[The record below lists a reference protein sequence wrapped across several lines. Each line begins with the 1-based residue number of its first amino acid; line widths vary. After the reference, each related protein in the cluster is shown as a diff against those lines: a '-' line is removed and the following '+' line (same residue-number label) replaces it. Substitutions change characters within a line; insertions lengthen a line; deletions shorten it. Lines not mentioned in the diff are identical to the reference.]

1 MVYFNQN
8 NHFSKYQLKRWAFF
22 AVLLILGT
30 TEFVF
35 GESGVIIIAT
45 VVGTLGDGPSVP
57 FHIHSDLSNLNWAQF
72 V

>member
-1 MVYFNQN
+1 MVYFL
-8 NHFSKYQLKRWAFF
+8 SKSAFF
-22 AVLLILGT
+22 ESHSIFSAGLLILET
-30 TEFVF
+30 TESVF

>member
-1 MVYFNQN
+1 MVYIDRNCY
-8 NHFSKYQLKRWAFF
+8 FSKFTLNIFCCPTYTRDNG
-22 AVLLILGT
+22 IR
-30 TEFVF
+30 F